1 MVSKSLKIGLVV
13 ISLLVVSVQ
22 GQIYQSSN
30 EVPSLRRVIL
40 KSAILPGLGQYN
52 IGKSGTGKL
61 FTITEVSLF
70 LILYQSVMI
79 LHSTENRFKTFAADH
94 AGINPSR
101 KDAQY
106 FVDIGNYN
114 CFDDYNEEQ
123 QRFRNPRNVYPPD
136 EGYDWEWDTE
146 TNRDKFRVMRKKRD
160 TVKKI
165 TRFTIGGIVL
175 NHIVSSIHAL
185 YLHRKTYGISKASV
199 VPTLNLV
206 TGEFGF
212 RLSYAF

>member
-1 MVSKSLKIGLVV
+1 MVSKSLKTGLVV
-13 ISLLVVSVQ
+13 TFLMVVSVQ
-22 GQIYQSSN
+22 GQIYKSSN
-30 EVPSLRRVIL
+30 DVPSLRRVIL
-40 KSAILPGLGQYN
+40 KSAILPGLGQYS

-61 FTITEVSLF
+61 FTLTEISLF

-79 LHSTENRFKTFAADH
+79 SHSTENRFKTFAADH
-94 AGINPSR
+94 AGINPSG
-101 KDAQY
+101 KEAQY

-114 CFDDYNEEQ
+114 CFKNYNEEQ
-123 QRFRNPRNVYPPD
+123 QRFRNPSNVYPPD

-146 TNRDKFRVMRKKRD
+146 TNREKFRTIRIKRD
-160 TVKKI
+160 AVRKI

-185 YLHRKTYGISKASV
+185 YLHRKTYGVSKASV

-212 RLSYAF
+212 QLTYAF